1 MLIDD
6 AIARARAMEV
16 GLRGAAFR
24 YARGNGRS
32 SMSLRVYLDAV
43 ALKTVLDALE
53 AERNRNKATDVVDLL
68 ANPAGD
74 GRNGMR

>member
-24 YARGNGRS
+24 YARGNGRG

-53 AERNRNKATDVVDLL
+53 AERNRNKTTSAADLL
-68 ANPAGD
+68 ADSTGD
-74 GRNGMR
+74 ERNGAG